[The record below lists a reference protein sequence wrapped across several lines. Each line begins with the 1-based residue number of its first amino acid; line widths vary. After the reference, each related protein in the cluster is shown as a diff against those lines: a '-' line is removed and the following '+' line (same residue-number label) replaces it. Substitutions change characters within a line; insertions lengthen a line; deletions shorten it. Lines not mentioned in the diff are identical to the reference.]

1 MNASTTD
8 VYYLEELA
16 ANAWTAEVVQLVDGW
31 RLRYTP
37 GVSSRRVNSV
47 WPNNVGRYLT
57 VEQKLELVEAF
68 YARRGLPAR
77 FQICSAAQPAELDN
91 ILAQRGY
98 LIDAPTFVQSAQI
111 STVLAQLSANS
122 EMAPNSIPNAAVSL
136 HNDIPEAWFDF
147 QREQHKLTEPQAAA
161 RTAALQRI
169 GPQPVYALVTVD
181 GETAGI
187 GMGILER
194 GWLGIFGMLTH
205 PAMRRRGVATAVLQ
219 ALAGWGQSQGAEQAY
234 LQVMENNK
242 QALSLYGRAGFT
254 TQYQYHYRQ
263 SA

>member
-1 MNASTTD
+1 MENSSTD

-31 RLRYTP
+31 RFRYSP

-47 WPNNVGRYLT
+47 WPNNSGRYLT
-57 VEQKLELVEAF
+57 VDQKLALVEAF
-68 YARRGLPAR
+68 YTRRGLPAR
-77 FQICSAAQPAELDN
+77 FQICPAAQPAELDS

-98 LIDAPTFVQSAQI
+98 LMDAPTFVQSAQV
-111 STVLAQLSANS
+111 SNVLERLPFRQ
-122 EMAPNSIPNAAVSL
+122 EPAVSL
-136 HNDIPEAWFDF
+136 HSEIPEAWFDF
-147 QREQHKLTEPQAAA
+147 QRAQYKLTEQQAAA
-161 RTAALQRI
+161 RKAALERI
-169 GPQPVYALVTVD
+169 GPHPVYALASVD
-181 GETAGI
+181 GETTGI

-194 GWLGIFGMLTH
+194 GWLGIFGMLTN
-205 PAMRRRGVATAVLQ
+205 PEMRRRGIATAVLQ
-219 ALAGWGQSQGAEQAY
+219 ALAGWGRSQGAEQAY

-263 SA
+263 SQ